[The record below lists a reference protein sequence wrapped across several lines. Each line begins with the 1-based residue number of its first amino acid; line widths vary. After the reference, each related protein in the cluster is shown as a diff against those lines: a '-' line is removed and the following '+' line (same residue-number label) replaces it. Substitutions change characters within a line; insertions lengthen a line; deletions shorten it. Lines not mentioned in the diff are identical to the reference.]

1 MTKKNITYIADI
13 DQDVDDLIAARYLR
27 DKGVLGCVVLDPKPT
42 SEVGLHRVEMLKNLG
57 IEVRDTIPED
67 TDTIFNGGALTI
79 VADFVKTHKIS
90 NLVMNGGFV
99 GANIVPIRK
108 VLPKFAGKSEIRTF
122 NFNCDVDATVSV
134 LESSNIDRIVL
145 IGKNV
150 CHNERNAANGIW
162 RRLKGMI
169 VDEYGVRPSK
179 LMHDLLACHEG
190 LSILKL
196 HDEPLECDYRMVYPY
211 HTGLCGNM
219 TKWGSR
225 DNAFGKFKRVLAAVD
240 WI

>member
-1 MTKKNITYIADI
+1 
-13 DQDVDDLIAARYLR
+13 
-27 DKGVLGCVVLDPKPT
+27 
-42 SEVGLHRVEMLKNLG
+42 MLKNLG

-122 NFNCDVDATVSV
+122 NFNCDVNATVSV

-162 RRLKGMI
+162 RSLKGMI

-240 WI
+240 WAV